1 MNKIAIV
8 FDIGASN
15 VRVVAIDTMG
25 TILAIDS
32 KPNEVDYDPYFDGGK
47 IWDIDKL
54 WLKLADSSKK
64 VMKKIDAKNVVGI
77 TITTFGVDGAFI
89 DKNGEM
95 LYPVISWQ
103 CSRTEN
109 MISKIEDKISLEKIY
124 SESGVYPYDFNTIN
138 KFIWFKENRSDI
150 IEKADKFLF
159 MPSLLA
165 YKLTGVA
172 KNDYTMI
179 GTSMMNDLA
188 QRDISSKIFEALD
201 ISESIFGEFGEAGD
215 LVGAITK
222 SASKETGLPENLP
235 LYLAG
240 HDSQFAVFGSGAE
253 LNQPVVSSGTWE
265 VMLSRSGA
273 FDSSQ
278 SSLDLSLTTEADA
291 ISGVYNIG
299 QNWLGSGVLEWFA
312 KHFYP
317 NLSGDALY
325 EKMISEAEKVEP
337 GSGGIMVN
345 PAFYNDGLSSKGGVI
360 SGLTLDTKPE
370 MLYRAFLEGLS
381 FRMREGLEATENA
394 GSFKAEK
401 IICVGGG
408 SRNRLWNQIRADV
421 AGVPVVTISQKETTV
436 LGASFFVF
444 AGADNSK
451 NVEYFRNKINYSPK
465 IIEPSNNRELYN
477 ELYMNYKI
485 KMKGKN

>member
-1 MNKIAIV
+1 MNKIALV

-15 VRVVAIDTMG
+15 ARVVAIDTMG

-32 KPNEVDYDPYFDGGK
+32 KPNEVDEDPYLKNGK

-54 WLKLADSSKK
+54 WQKLSHSSKE
-64 VMKKIDAKNVVGI
+64 VMKKIDAKNVVGA
-77 TITTFGVDGAFI
+77 TITTFGVDGTFI
-89 DKNGEM
+89 DKNGKF
-95 LYPVISWQ
+95 LYPVVSWQ
-103 CSRTEN
+103 CTRTEN
-109 MISKIEDKISLEKIY
+109 MLESVKDKISLLDIY
-124 SESGVYPYDFNTIN
+124 SESGVYPYAFNTIN
-138 KFIWFKENRSDI
+138 KFIWFKKNRPDV

-165 YKLTGVA
+165 YKLTNVA

-179 GTSMMNDLA
+179 GTSMMNNLA
-188 QRDISSKIFEALD
+188 KRDVSSKIFNA
-201 ISESIFGEFGEAGD
+201 IGVSESIFGEFGEPGD
-215 LVGAITK
+215 FVGVVTT
-222 SASKETGLPENLP
+222 SASKESGLPEGLP
-235 LYLAG
+235 LFLGG

-265 VMLSRSGA
+265 VMFSRSNA
-273 FDSSQ
+273 FNSSQ
-278 SSLDLSLTTEADA
+278 SSLDLSLTTEADP
-291 ISGVYNIG
+291 ISGIYNIG

-325 EKMISEAEKVEP
+325 DKMIGDAEKVEP
-337 GSGGIMVN
+337 GSGGIIVN

-370 MLYRAFLEGLS
+370 MLYRAFLEGLAL
-381 FRMREGLEATENA
+381 RMREGLEAIENA

-408 SRNRLWNQIRADV
+408 SKNKLWNQIRADV
-421 AGVPVVTISQKETTV
+421 TGVPIVTISQKETTV

-444 AGADNSK
+444 AGAK
-451 NVEYFRNKINYSPK
+451 VEKSAEDCRKKIDYSPVV
-465 IIEPSNNRELYN
+465 IEPR
-477 ELYMNYKI
+477 K
-485 KMKGKN
+485 